1 MDLIFAFLSF
11 LMTPAIILAGWLLTP
26 DWTMGDFFGLRRYF
40 IDVWVLVSNIVYI
53 IFALLLLVMAV
64 VQIFGGGEAEYAFKQ
79 KLPKFLLGVLVV
91 PFTWLIVSWTL
102 SFVNQATA
110 AVLSIPMG
118 AIASIGND
126 SANANGDKGM
136 FHEKI
141 IPTEIFLNF
150 SDNGAND
157 PTKIC
162 ESVTTASDTRCISA
176 AEFVQYNGSGP
187 FFIIMIYAYNIFK
200 IQNTTIVSLADAC
213 KPETDG
219 SVQDSATCIKNLTT
233 ILRQF

>member
-26 DWTMGDFFGLRRYF
+26 DWTMGDFFGLRKYF

-126 SANANGDKGM
+126 SADANGDRGM

-141 IPTEIFLNF
+141 IPTEISLNF
-150 SDNGAND
+150 SDSGVND
-157 PTKIC
+157 PTDIC
-162 ESVTTASDTRCISA
+162 ESVTTAEDTKCISA
-176 AEFVQYNGSGP
+176 AEFVKYN
-187 FFIIMIYAYNIFK
+187 
-200 IQNTTIVSLADAC
+200 
-213 KPETDG
+213 
-219 SVQDSATCIKNLTT
+219 
-233 ILRQF
+233 